1 LTTTAL
7 EEVLNKYEHIKSFEV
22 DERTAYFNDCWHM
35 WADHRLTVELSS
47 TQVLYLRK
55 YLRGLGLYEWE
66 DYIFRH
72 GKEIRFKNADDL
84 AMITLAGLDL

>member
-1 LTTTAL
+1 MTAL
-7 EEVLNKYEHIKSFEV
+7 EEVLDKYAHIKKFKV
-22 DERTAYFNDCWHM
+22 DERTSYFNECWHM
-35 WADHRLTVELSS
+35 WADNRLTIELSR

-72 GKEIRFKNADDL
+72 GKEIRFKKASDL
-84 AMITLAGLDL
+84 AMIKIAGLDL